1 MMQTKMIYCYL
12 DDLFHGCRYL
22 GILYIQSNHG
32 REAYS
37 FEWSSDSL
45 EKGPQLPFLNPHL
58 CAGIC
63 VRQCAGDHLFGLF
76 SDCCPDYW
84 GRLLMKRWE
93 GIQARQEGRHPANLL
108 ESDFLLGVHD
118 EARMGALRFKL
129 DPRGPFL
136 ADDATLAAPPW
147 TELRKLQEA
156 SLHFE
161 NDEGDEA
168 QWLSLLL
175 APGSSLGGDRP
186 KATVKD
192 EKGDLWIAKFPSCH
206 DAEDV
211 EAWEMVAHDLAA
223 HCHLH
228 VPEAK
233 ALQIAEDG
241 MTFLV
246 RRFDRQQGKRIHM
259 TSAMALLDKT
269 QKAHEASYLDIADWL
284 SANGASPRKDLAE
297 LWRRM
302 VFNILISDTDD
313 HLRNHS
319 FLLCEDG
326 WHLAPFYDI
335 NPNPIGEYLSLGITE
350 EDSAL
355 DIQLAMDT
363 AEFYQ
368 LSSQDAA
375 KTITA
380 MATIIQRDWKD
391 LARQYK
397 ISEHSI
403 ERMEPAFQ
411 IAKELKTTTAL

>member
-1 MMQTKMIYCYL
+1 MMQNKTIYCYL
-12 DDLFHGCRYL
+12 DDMFHGYLYL
-22 GILYIQSNHG
+22 GTLYVQSKRG

-84 GRLLMKRWE
+84 GCLLMKRWE
-93 GIQARQEGRHPANLL
+93 RIQARQEGRRPANLL

-118 EARMGALRFKL
+118 EARIGALRFKL
-129 DPRGPFL
+129 DPKGPFL

-175 APGSSLGGDRP
+175 APASSLGGDRP

-192 EKGDLWIAKFPSCH
+192 EKGNLWIAKFPSCH

-259 TSAMALLDKT
+259 TSAMTLLDKN

-302 VFNILISDTDD
+302 VLNILISNTDD

-319 FLLCEDG
+319 FLLCENG
-326 WHLAPFYDI
+326 WHLAPLYDI
-335 NPNPIGEYLSLGITE
+335 NPNPIGGYLSLGITE

-368 LSSQDAA
+368 LSSQDAT

-391 LARQYK
+391 LARKYK
-397 ISEHSI
+397 ISERSI

>member
-1 MMQTKMIYCYL
+1 
-12 DDLFHGCRYL
+12 
-22 GILYIQSNHG
+22 
-32 REAYS
+32 
-37 FEWSSDSL
+37 
-45 EKGPQLPFLNPHL
+45 
-58 CAGIC
+58 
-63 VRQCAGDHLFGLF
+63 
-76 SDCCPDYW
+76 
-84 GRLLMKRWE
+84 MKRGE
-93 GIQARQEGRHPANLL
+93 RIQAKQRGRRPANLL

-118 EARMGALRFKL
+118 EARIGALRFKL
-129 DPRGPFL
+129 DPKGPFL

-175 APGSSLGGDRP
+175 APASSLGGDRP

-192 EKGDLWIAKFPSCH
+192 EKGNLWIAKFPSCH

-259 TSAMALLDKT
+259 TSAMTLLDKT

-302 VFNILISDTDD
+302 VFNILISNTDD

-319 FLLCEDG
+319 FLLCENG
-326 WHLAPFYDI
+326 WHLAPLYDI
-335 NPNPIGEYLSLGITE
+335 NPNPIGGYLSLGITE

-368 LSSQDAA
+368 LSSQDAT
-375 KTITA
+375 KTIAA
-380 MATIIQRDWKD
+380 MATIIQRDWKG
-391 LARQYK
+391 LARKYK
-397 ISEHSI
+397 ISERSI